1 VIAIISSKNKF
12 FFKKGA
18 LMNKYYMFCCVL
30 LSLQTTHQIN
40 SAQADKWDG
49 EKYKQNSSPQDH
61 FAQYALAQITIKEDD
76 SVIDL
81 GCGNGKN
88 THIISQKTKGL
99 VIGVD
104 LSSSQI
110 TKAQSDY
117 QAGNLHYQVGDMA
130 HFTSSQKFNK
140 ATGLCSLSWVPEQD
154 KAYKTI
160 ATLLQPGGQF
170 VGLVTDKNAPI
181 LRAYYQAFA
190 LKQWQEHFKNYK
202 PSFYPSDEVSVKAWL
217 DEAGLDVIAIK
228 KAEIPSMSMQRAMF
242 LKALEA
248 TPGVKDA
255 IPQDLYSNFIEDVA
269 DQYVTIVPKD
279 EAGNIQIDSGLLLVI
294 AQKP

>member
-1 VIAIISSKNKF
+1 MS
-12 FFKKGA
+12 
-18 LMNKYYMFCCVL
+18 KYYVLFCVL

-40 SAQADKWDG
+40 SAQIDKWDG

-61 FAQYALAQITIKEDD
+61 FAQYALAQIAIKEDD
-76 SVIDL
+76 TVVDL

-88 THIISQKTKGL
+88 THIIAQKTKGL

-104 LSSSQI
+104 SSLDMI
-110 TKAQSDY
+110 ARAQSDY
-117 QAGNLHYQVGDMA
+117 HAGNLHYKLGDMA
-130 HFTSSQKFNK
+130 CFTSYQKFNK
-140 ATGLCSLSWVPEQD
+140 VTAFCSLSWVPEQD

-160 ATLLQPGGQF
+160 AALLQPGGQF
-170 VGLVTDKNAPI
+170 IGLVTDKNAPV

-202 PSFYPSDEVSVKAWL
+202 PSFYPSDEVSVKSWL
-217 DEAGLDVIAIK
+217 DEAGLNAIAIK
-228 KAEIPSMSMQRAMF
+228 KAEIPPMSMQRAMF

-255 IPQDLYSNFIEDVA
+255 IPQDLYPNFIEDVA

-279 EAGNIQIDSGLLLVI
+279 ETGNIKIDSGLLLVL